1 MAWLLL
7 ALDRLPGPLGGRR
20 RLYSTAVRKLEI
32 LFICFTF
39 IASVYR
45 PAPPRLGARL
55 RSFP

>member
-7 ALDRLPGPLGGRR
+7 ALDRLPGPFGGKR

-39 IASVYR
+39 IASVNR
-45 PAPPRLGARL
+45 PGATRAGADRV
-55 RSFP
+55 RSV